1 MYFCPREVLLST
13 SIRALHMFLTIFY
26 YFKWLIYI
34 FSLLGAVFSLVP
46 NIESGLPFKEN
57 TVNVLSVD
65 VTVSSAPNGRDVGTV
80 TDNGGDIWNLVFTLE
95 KTKTAPANA
104 GDRDVIET
112 VTYDTASATEMMGI
126 AAGSLLTFQNIP
138 VTFQL
143 GTTATDGVDS
153 PAGDDA
159 TSCLDFD
166 TFCVELVIEADTVG
180 ATTANDK
187 FTFAGSTDVNTD
199 PNSPSAADPNPKKCI
214 QVGSDH
220 CSGKFYY

>member
-1 MYFCPREVLLST
+1 MVNLYF
-13 SIRALHMFLTIFY
+13 F
-26 YFKWLIYI
+26 
-34 FSLLGAVFSLVP
+34 LLGAVLSLVP

-57 TVNVLSVD
+57 TQNMLSVD
-65 VTVSSAPNGRDVGTV
+65 VLVSSAPNGRDVGTV

-112 VTYDTASATEMMGI
+112 VTYDTASATEMTGI

-143 GTTATDGVDS
+143 GTTATDGNDS
-153 PAGDDA
+153 PTGAA

-166 TFCVELVIEADTVG
+166 TFCVELVKEADVG
-180 ATTANDK
+180 ATTADDK
-187 FTFAGSTDVNTD
+187 FTFAGSIDVNTD

-214 QVGSDH
+214 QIGSDH
-220 CSGKFYY
+220 CNGK